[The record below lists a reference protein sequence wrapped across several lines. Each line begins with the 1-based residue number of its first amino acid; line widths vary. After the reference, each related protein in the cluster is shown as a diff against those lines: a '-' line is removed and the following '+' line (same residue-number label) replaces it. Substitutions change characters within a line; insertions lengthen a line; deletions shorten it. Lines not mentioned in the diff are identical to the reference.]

1 MRFIEERGD
10 AVQLMAERFFDQHMR
25 ARSDRLAGAF
35 DVQAGWIGDQD
46 NIWPLILQAGVE
58 IAYLGRVD
66 A

>member
-1 MRFIEERGD
+1 LRFIEERGD

-35 DVQAGWIGDQD
+35 DVQTGRIGDQD
-46 NIWPLILQAGVE
+46 NIWPLMLQGRIE